1 MGVGEGE
8 LCGWAAVRNA
18 MVDKH
23 RVTEI
28 LIDQPTGRRG
38 RWRGQTG
45 GVGQQ
50 QAGLDATLSARLSL
64 LLCPSNAVRL
74 QTINDTFL
82 IPAIALVLLMF
93 IGLVVYPFR
102 RQVLHIPSV
111 IGQMPKSWSTAIYN
125 PVVSHSPGQR

>member
-1 MGVGEGE
+1 MGLLAASGGGDFAVACLLLTWPKRGERVRVGVGEGE

-45 GVGQQ
+45 G
-50 QAGLDATLSARLSL
+50 ATTSWIRCNSFCSP
-64 LLCPSNAVRL
+64 LCSFVRRT
-74 QTINDTFL
+74 QF
-82 IPAIALVLLMF
+82 VCK
-93 IGLVVYPFR
+93 
-102 RQVLHIPSV
+102 Q
-111 IGQMPKSWSTAIYN
+111 
-125 PVVSHSPGQR
+125 